1 MVAEDH
7 VPTAVKILLARL
19 SALVVL
25 GTAWVVMD
33 AVAVVSLAARRSMNG
48 QHLITFLN

>member
-7 VPTAVKILLARL
+7 VPTAVEILLARL

-33 AVAVVSLAARRSMNG
+33 AVAMVSAAALRPMNREC
-48 QHLITFLN
+48 